1 MKKTKFLPIA
11 VFVVIAIITVAVIG
25 VGLYE
30 PPEGFEIY
38 ISEAEVV
45 RYDEELN
52 SFLIRENGVLKE
64 LRLSGGL
71 IVLSRTGMETD
82 VTAVTPGQQI
92 RLYLQLKEHPDLPPR
107 FSDAKDCLWY
117 CYKIEIMG

>member
-1 MKKTKFLPIA
+1 MKKKHLIIAA
-11 VFVVIAIITVAVIG
+11 VFVIIVIIAAVIIG
-25 VGLYE
+25 SSLYD
-30 PPEGFEIY
+30 PPEDFEIY
-38 ISEAEVV
+38 TSEAEVV

-71 IVLSRTGMETD
+71 IVLSRAGTETD

-117 CYKIEIMG
+117 CYKIEIM